1 MPNFPGG
8 GDKKSRLPL
17 ILGSLLGIIVVV
29 GLVIAAFVLLRNDDS
44 SPSVSKADYE
54 AGVAKIIK
62 EMGFTSESGID
73 QKVIDEYTHCVA
85 DASYDK
91 VSDTTRQAMVKGDP
105 SSQVEQKEYDI
116 ILNIANDC
124 GKSVADSMMKK

>member
-8 GDKKSRLPL
+8 EDKKSRLPL

-29 GLVIAAFVLLRNDDS
+29 GLVIAAFVLLRNDD

-91 VSDTTRQAMVKGDP
+91 VSDTTREAMVKGDP